1 MARYGM
7 VIDTRKCLGCSA
19 CTLACKVENGT
30 PRGVF
35 WNKVLQR
42 EIGKWPNANREFLAM
57 PCMHCNHPPC
67 VEVCPTGASYKRAD
81 GIVAVDYD
89 KCMGCRYCET
99 ACPYGART
107 FVAAIRGYFEQG
119 LTPYEQVMFAKHQV
133 GVEEKCNFCMDRIAK
148 GQEPACVATCPAYA
162 RFFGDLDD
170 PNSVVSKL
178 IGERHGY
185 QLLPE
190 LGTDPS
196 VYYLPA

>member
-57 PCMHCNHPPC
+57 PCMHCKNAPC
-67 VEVCPTGASYKRAD
+67 VQVCPTGASYKRAD

-119 LTPYEQVMFAKHQV
+119 LTPYEQVMFAKHQA

-148 GQEPACVATCPAYA
+148 GEEPACVATCPAYA